1 MRKHLW
7 STVAM
12 LVMVILAFGSV
23 KDEEKESDVRIED
36 VKPSGEPKNVGK
48 PDPKLSKKSNEEV
61 KKSQSEP
68 LWATPDQVVTLGDLQ
83 ISIPR
88 AVIRYVTLRD
98 KLTGSIYYYKSNS
111 LCIEI
116 KISNTN
122 KTKRI
127 RYSTWRDDATLKDN
141 FGNKYARRDLE
152 GYTLLGGY
160 PTVESAI
167 NINPETSVSDILLF
181 EEPIDRADHLLLE
194 MPASN
199 CGYRGMVRFKI
210 PMQFIT
216 KR

>member
-1 MRKHLW
+1 
-7 STVAM
+7 
-12 LVMVILAFGSV
+12 
-23 KDEEKESDVRIED
+23 
-36 VKPSGEPKNVGK
+36 
-48 PDPKLSKKSNEEV
+48 
-61 KKSQSEP
+61 
-68 LWATPDQVVTLGDLQ
+68 
-83 ISIPR
+83 
-88 AVIRYVTLRD
+88 
-98 KLTGSIYYYKSNS
+98 

-141 FGNKYARRDLE
+141 FGNKYTRRNLE
-152 GYTLLGGY
+152 GKTLLGGY

-216 KR
+216 K

>member
-7 STVAM
+7 STVAV

-23 KDEEKESDVRIED
+23 GKQKKSDVPVGEQKKSDVPVGEQKESDVPVGEQKESDVRKED
-36 VKPSGEPKNVGK
+36 TS
-48 PDPKLSKKSNEEV
+48 
-61 KKSQSEP
+61 
-68 LWATPDQVVTLGDLQ
+68 WATPDQVVTLGDLQ
-83 ISIPR
+83 ISIPS
-88 AVIRYVTLRD
+88 AWIRNVGLRN
-98 KLTGSIYYYKSNS
+98 KLTGRIYYYKGNS

-141 FGNKYARRDLE
+141 FGNKYTRRNLE
-152 GYTLLGGY
+152 GYTFLGGY

-167 NINPETSVSDILLF
+167 NINPETSVSDTLLF